1 MKRLVLLVTVFAISL
16 NFASSVIAQ
25 EDKPASKESSE
36 AIEILK
42 KVDAAAKAVK
52 IAKYKATYKGTGGR
66 PVDTVEG
73 TVVIKGW
80 TGGSPEKFF
89 ADVTIKKPNAS
100 EPLHITIG
108 GDGEEYYVTDHA
120 AKKSYVDID
129 PMVLG
134 STGRPAQNLFTLE
147 FVHPTPFSDEINAPK
162 QELRGSKTIGGVD
175 CYEIFV
181 EYADGRTQ
189 AVWHFGKKDFLP
201 RARLDIR
208 KNPQGEEVRRQR
220 IITDL
225 VVDSAVSED
234 VFKFKLPKGFEKVD
248 DFAP

>member
-1 MKRLVLLVTVFAISL
+1 MKRLVLLATVFAISL
-16 NFASSVIAQ
+16 NFASSIIAQ

-66 PVDTVEG
+66 PVATVEG
-73 TVVIKGW
+73 SVVIKGW
-80 TGGSPEKFF
+80 AGRSPEKFF
-89 ADVTIKKPNAS
+89 ADVTVKKPDAA
-100 EPLHITIG
+100 EAIHITVG

-147 FVHPTPFSDEINAPK
+147 FVHPTPFSDEINATK

-181 EYADGRTQ
+181 EYTNGRQ

-201 RARLDIR
+201 RARLDIF
-208 KNPQGEEVRRQR
+208 KNPQGEEFRRQR
-220 IITDL
+220 IMTDL